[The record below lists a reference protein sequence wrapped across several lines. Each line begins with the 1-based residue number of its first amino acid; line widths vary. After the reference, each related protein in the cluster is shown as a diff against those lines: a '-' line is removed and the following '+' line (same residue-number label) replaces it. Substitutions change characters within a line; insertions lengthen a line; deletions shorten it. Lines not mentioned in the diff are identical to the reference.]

1 MAYTADE
8 LPLVG
13 ELPDSEGQYVVAG
26 FNGGGMSFIFLCAQG
41 VAEMVMNG
49 KSFRHSGVPE
59 MFEVTAERLE
69 KDDMH

>member
-26 FNGGGMSFIFLCAQG
+26 FNGGGMSFIFLCARG
-41 VAEMVMNG
+41 IAEMIVNG
-49 KSFRHSGVPE
+49 KSLRDAGVPK
-59 MFEVTAERLE
+59 MFEATPERLE